1 MKMNLK
7 MKMKLSQY
15 WKSII
20 VTIAVLY
27 LSLAASK
34 TFSHIPTFNHEDYLI
49 HFLMYLGLTLTLIYD
64 SKLHLNSHYTP
75 TSQTFCIVFPL
86 VLGGMLEIFQPIIS
100 ARIASWLDFMF
111 NTLGVIVASFIAH
124 YWRKYQPRN

>member
-1 MKMNLK
+1 MIINFKIT
-7 MKMKLSQY
+7 LSQY

-20 VTIAVLY
+20 VTVAVLY
-27 LSLAASK
+27 LSLASSK

-64 SKLHLNSHYTP
+64 SKLHLKSHHTP
-75 TSQTFCIVFPL
+75 TSQTFCVVFPI

-100 ARIASWLDFMF
+100 ARIASWMDFMF
-111 NTLGVIVASFIAH
+111 NSLGVIVATCIAH
-124 YWRKYQPRN
+124 YWRKYQLRN